1 MAFKTCT
8 FCQEPNGVR
17 SLKCKS
23 CGQPFQRRLH
33 KPDIVE
39 GPSKYLAPLSEGPR
53 RRIARYKSVDW
64 RTLVSGD
71 KIKVSGRSG
80 PYYIGDD
87 GERHY
92 TTVGGIYKVESLDK
106 LGINCRGEGKICGH
120 QFIYMGPHIKSPLS
134 NNLYRDKHKFRKVR
148 VK

>member
-23 CGQPFQRRLH
+23 CGQPFPRRLH
-33 KPDIVE
+33 KIEDV
-39 GPSKYLAPLSEGPR
+39 GPSKYLAPLSEGVKKR
-53 RRIARYKSVDW
+53 TARFKTISW
-64 RTLVSGD
+64 RDLLPGD

-80 PYYIGDD
+80 PYYMGDD

-92 TTVGGIYKVESLDK
+92 TTTGGYYIVVSLDNM
-106 LGINCRGEGKICGH
+106 GINCRGMGKICGH

-148 VK
+148 VKQ